1 MSRHQAFRNYDYEND
16 LDEYEGGLE
25 DEEEVSQED
34 RGMRRLLPLE
44 PTPYLFHQ
52 FTDQMAAATA
62 KVQEAMGSQ
71 AAFLTTDQ
79 IQEALW
85 HYYYDVDKSVAYLTK
100 KFISPP
106 KEKKAAGV
114 SISFILPH
122 STSAWRRRDTGHQTP
137 E

>member
-1 MSRHQAFRNYDYEND
+1 
-16 LDEYEGGLE
+16 
-25 DEEEVSQED
+25 
-34 RGMRRLLPLE
+34 
-44 PTPYLFHQ
+44 
-52 FTDQMAAATA
+52 MAAATA

-85 HYYYDVDKSVAYLTK
+85 HYYYDVEKSVAYLTK

-114 SISFILPH
+114 SVSFLVHTTHQPSKGETLAVRPENELDHIPGFVPPWTPGLYLPPQPA
-122 STSAWRRRDTGHQTP
+122 TTP
-137 E
+137 AQSC